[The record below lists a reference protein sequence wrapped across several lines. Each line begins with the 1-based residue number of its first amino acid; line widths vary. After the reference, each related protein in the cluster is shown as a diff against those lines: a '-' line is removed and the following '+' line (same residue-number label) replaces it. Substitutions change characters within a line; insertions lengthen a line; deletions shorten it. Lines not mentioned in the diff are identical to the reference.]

1 MKKNL
6 LFVAASATLLFAAC
20 TSESGGPS
28 SNISYDALKAAE
40 KADVQTPITFG
51 TFTPREAVTRVG
63 VINDELAL
71 ANQYGFGVFAYYTEG
86 AEYTVDAKPNFM
98 FNQQVEADTEGHGV
112 VPNATDLNGWK
123 YSPIKYWPNNTQKDA
138 ENTTYDISVTK
149 DKLSFFAYAPYIFPA
164 NIEDGTVMDRTV
176 SPNVPKTKGVIE
188 VAPKNGTIAG
198 DVKLTY
204 VGGSS
209 EYSDELMF
217 GVTQNDRTWNSV
229 DGGSMTINAGFPF
242 KNLVKPVL
250 TPASEKT
257 ITFYFIHAL
266 TKIGMTVQAAKN
278 LVPAGGSPELW
289 IADAADP
296 NKTKI
301 LIEKIEFN
309 RNMYYKGKLNLNNT
323 TTHHEPEWEETSF
336 KNPFEIT
343 ETGVVGDA
351 DLDDDLTWEAAY
363 ATSPAEAWTKTG
375 VVASAKKNVFG
386 QHGTTPKID
395 NFLLLL
401 PETAAPAGDTY
412 ITITYHVMTKD
423 ANLPYGV
430 SDVKNVIKKKIP
442 AALFLENG
450 KSYIFNLILGVNS
463 VEMDVDVEDWTTAPE
478 EDIYLPKNKQTA
490 AP

>member
-1 MKKNL
+1 MKKIL

-63 VINDELAL
+63 IIDTEEDLATH
-71 ANQYGFGVFAYYTEG
+71 NGFGVFAYYTAG
-86 AEYTVDAKPNFM
+86 AEYSVDAKPNFM
-98 FNQQVEADTEGHGV
+98 FNQQVVGTSG
-112 VPNATDLNGWK
+112 ATPTWS
-123 YSPIKYWPNNTQKDA
+123 YSPIKYWPNNTKRDG
-138 ENTTYDISVTK
+138 TTDYDISDTK

-164 NIEDGTVMDRTV
+164 AIADDGTVMDNTV
-176 SPNVPKTKGVIE
+176 SPAVAKTRGVIK
-188 VAPKNGTIAG
+188 VAPANGTIAG

-204 VGGSS
+204 IGGSS
-209 EYSDELMF
+209 EYSDELLF
-217 GVTQNDRTWNSV
+217 GVTQNNTAWHSV
-229 DGGSMTINAGFPF
+229 DGGTLDIPAGMPF

-257 ITFYFIHAL
+257 ITFYFMHAL
-266 TKIGMTVQAAKN
+266 TKIGMTVIAANNKEDGT
-278 LVPAGGSPELW
+278 GGPVLW
-289 IADAADP
+289 NDDAADP

-309 RNMYYKGKLNLNNT
+309 RDMHYGGVLNLNNT
-323 TTHHEPEWEETSF
+323 TAGQPEWE
-336 KNPFEIT
+336 
-343 ETGVVGDA
+343 
-351 DLDDDLTWEAAY
+351 DLTNYRANPLTIHPDGVASAENEHAEIDEDLAWRAAY
-363 ATSPAEAWTKTG
+363 ATAPAAAWAKTG
-375 VVASAKKNVFG
+375 VVPGVEKSVFG
-386 QHGTTPKID
+386 QHGTPAIND
-395 NFLLLL
+395 YLLLI
-401 PETAAPAGDTY
+401 PETAVPGSDTY

-442 AALFLENG
+442 AGLKLEKA
-450 KSYIFNLILGVNS
+450 KSYNFRLILGVTS
-463 VEMDVDVEDWTTAPE
+463 VDLDVEVKPWTNVNMG
-478 EDIYLPKNKQTA
+478 DIYLPKNKETA